1 MSIPVGYCTNVHA
14 GATLEET
21 RTNLERYAVAVKR
34 RFSPSEPMGVGL
46 WLSASAA
53 RKLLAEQGVAEFA
66 AWLHNAG
73 LVPYTF
79 NGFPYGDFHQA
90 VVKHNVYLPTWTDPR
105 RSDYTRDLIAI
116 QHALLPPGM
125 AGSIST
131 LPLAWGEPRPTAT
144 QLDAAAVQL
153 RQLVV
158 ELAKL
163 ERDTGRFIC
172 LCIEPEPGCVL
183 QYSDDIVRFFKE
195 HLLRGGDEATVRRYL
210 TVCHDV
216 CHAAVM
222 FEEQADVLKK
232 YHAAGLAV
240 GKVQVSS
247 AVRAPLDELD
257 YAERS
262 AALAQLAE
270 FNEPRYLHQTLV
282 RENGA
287 VMFYEDLSAA
297 LAVKRAALQGE
308 WRVHFH
314 VPIYVQKF
322 GRLEAMQSAI
332 LDCLRTLRELGTEP
346 PFEVETYA
354 WPVLPLELQQPD
366 LAAGI
371 AEELAWFRQCRAKGL
386 IFMFA
391 GPPP

>member
-1 MSIPVGYCTNVHA
+1 MTIPVGYCTNVHA

-21 RTNLERYAVAVKR
+21 RANLERYAVAVKR
-34 RFSPSEPMGVGL
+34 RFSPDEPMGVGL

-53 RKLLAEQGVAEFA
+53 RQLRAGQGVAEFA
-66 AWLHNAG
+66 AWLHENG

-79 NGFPYGDFHQA
+79 NGFPYGDFHKA
-90 VVKHNVYLPTWTDPR
+90 VVKHAVYLPTWMEKKR
-105 RSDYTRDLIAI
+105 IDYTRDLIAI
-116 QHALLPPGM
+116 QHLLLPPGM
-125 AGSIST
+125 NGSIST
-131 LPLAWGEPRPTAT
+131 LPLAWGTPRPTAA
-144 QLDAAAVQL
+144 QLAAAAAPL
-153 RQLVV
+153 RQLAA
-158 ELAKL
+158 ELAQL
-163 ERDTGRFIC
+163 ERDTGRFLC

-183 QYSDDIVRFFKE
+183 QRSGDIVRFFE
-195 HLLRGGDEATVRRYL
+195 EQLLRGGDEATVRRYL

-247 AVRAPLDELD
+247 AVRMALDDLPHE
-257 YAERS
+257 ERS

-270 FNEPRYLHQTLV
+270 FNEPRYLHQTMI
-282 RENGA
+282 REGNA
-287 VMFYEDLSAA
+287 APTFYEDLSAA
-297 LAVKRAALQGE
+297 FQVKRESLAGE

-314 VPIYVQKF
+314 VPIYIQRF

-332 LDCLRTLRELGTEP
+332 LDCLRTLRDLKTEP

-354 WPVLPLELQQPD
+354 WTVLPPELQQPD
-366 LAAGI
+366 LAVGI
-371 AEELAWFRQCRAKGL
+371 AEELAWFRKAASAFRAG
-386 IFMFA
+386 A
-391 GPPP
+391 D

>member
-53 RKLLAEQGVAEFA
+53 RKLLAEQRVEDFA

-116 QHALLPPGM
+116 QHALLPSGM

-131 LPLAWGEPRPTAT
+131 LPLAWGEPRPTTT
-144 QLDAAAVQL
+144 QLDAAAEQL

-172 LCIEPEPGCVL
+172 LCIESEPGCVL
-183 QYSDDIVRFFKE
+183 QYSADIVRFFKE
-195 HLLRGGDEATVRRYL
+195 HLLRGDETAVRRYIR
-210 TVCHDV
+210 VCHDV

-222 FEEQADVLKK
+222 FEDQSDVLKK
-232 YHAAGLAV
+232 YHAAGIAV

-247 AVRAPLDELD
+247 AVRAALDELD

-270 FNEPRYLHQTLV
+270 FDEPRYLHQTLV
-282 RENGA
+282 RENGS
-287 VMFYEDLSAA
+287 VKFYEDLSAA
-297 LAVKRAALQGE
+297 LAVDREALQGE

-314 VPIYVQKF
+314 VPIYVQRF
-322 GRLEAMQSAI
+322 GRLEAMQGAI

-354 WPVLPLELQQPD
+354 WPVLPPELQQPD

-371 AEELAWFRQCRAKGL
+371 AEELTWFRQCHAK
-386 IFMFA
+386 I
-391 GPPP
+391 